1 MCSTLLTTFRATATL
16 DFMPG
21 TTSSTACG
29 DGDCGGRGG
38 QDPDSKVRSVF
49 AAGHARSHAKQ
60 TMPSVGGSTS
70 TVTRLGNTKRCGCRM
85 YPTRRVKLYKD
96 RGLLFTLDTTSS
108 RQPCVPT
115 VLIRT
120 ALQRNGTHRVHAE
133 HERGVVGP
141 RRVRH

>member
-29 DGDCGGRGG
+29 DGDCRGRGG

-60 TMPSVGGSTS
+60 TIAFHPHCHTEKTLWNLESEVWSLGCGS
-70 TVTRLGNTKRCGCRM
+70 L
-85 YPTRRVKLYKD
+85 
-96 RGLLFTLDTTSS
+96 
-108 RQPCVPT
+108 
-115 VLIRT
+115 
-120 ALQRNGTHRVHAE
+120 
-133 HERGVVGP
+133 
-141 RRVRH
+141 